1 MTQLFQNCALNLVKT
16 QLPSLKL
23 CNSAM
28 EAGLILERP
37 ELAMPVP
44 QDIFL
49 GGCWVAGMLVMFLNC
64 DLGMVADTPFPR
76 PGGPVGVRRE
86 RVADQ
91 GTQVLHGDFAS
102 PTATSPR
109 VSSELEQARPQTSG
123 AEELQ
128 LQLALAMS
136 REVAEQV
143 GAGRDTPP
151 AGRARAQ
158 PHGGKAFRTAVL
170 GMHPSE
176 VLHEML
182 PLHPVCGIRSTRW
195 LESIWTWKRIRQ
207 RLEGGPRR
215 AER

>member
-1 MTQLFQNCALNLVKT
+1 
-16 QLPSLKL
+16 
-23 CNSAM
+23 M

-37 ELAMPVP
+37 ELAVPAP

-49 GGCWVAGMLVMFLNC
+49 GGCWVAGVLVMFLNC

-86 RVADQ
+86 RVAGR
-91 GTQVLHGDFAS
+91 GTRVLHGDFAS

-123 AEELQ
+123 EEELQ

-143 GAGRDTPP
+143 GAGRDTPR
-151 AGRARAQ
+151 GRAGTATRRKGFQDTGPGDASVRGALRGAPSAPRVRNTIHKVAGEHLDLEKDKTEAGGRAQ
-158 PHGGKAFRTAVL
+158 ESRALTSRDGHVL
-170 GMHPSE
+170 
-176 VLHEML
+176 
-182 PLHPVCGIRSTRW
+182 
-195 LESIWTWKRIRQ
+195 
-207 RLEGGPRR
+207 R
-215 AER
+215 ARVT

>member
-23 CNSAM
+23 CSSAM

-37 ELAMPVP
+37 ELAVPAP

-49 GGCWVAGMLVMFLNC
+49 GGCWVAGVLVMFLNC

-86 RVADQ
+86 WVAGR
-91 GTQVLHGDFAS
+91 GTRVLHGDFAS

-123 AEELQ
+123 EEELQ

-143 GAGRDTPP
+143 GAGRDTPR
-151 AGRARAQ
+151 GRAGHSHAEERLPGYRSWGRVCQRCFARCSLCTPCAQYDPQGGWRASG
-158 PHGGKAFRTAVL
+158 PGK
-170 GMHPSE
+170 G
-176 VLHEML
+176 
-182 PLHPVCGIRSTRW
+182 
-195 LESIWTWKRIRQ
+195 
-207 RLEGGPRR
+207 
-215 AER
+215 